1 MIKSLKHRVSA
12 TRCDK
17 QFKEKYMLCFWKQL
31 HEYTENFL
39 PSEFE
44 HGEIPSSTSANT
56 SKITH
61 CSYCYVVTVFTI
73 VAQQQQL

>member
-1 MIKSLKHRVSA
+1 MDGDFRMIKSLKHRVSA

-39 PSEFE
+39 LQNLNTVRFLLPLLQ
-44 HGEIPSSTSANT
+44 IPPKSHT
-56 SKITH
+56 
-61 CSYCYVVTVFTI
+61 VVTVT
-73 VAQQQQL
+73 